1 MMEDKIMKE
10 LTSHFEKNYIWWNES
25 NKDTFIESARKML
38 NKGFDIEEIKTIL
51 GDLYAAISNEYGN

>member
-1 MMEDKIMKE
+1 MEDKIMKE